1 MGTFVLKM
9 GTFVLKMGTFCFKNG
24 YFWEKLLKNGLTHR
38 SYTNEK

>member
-24 YFWEKLLKNGLTHR
+24 YFWKKLLKNGLTLH